1 MSIETKLIIT
11 LGIFGIIT
19 HLAAFPH
26 STFGKWGTKRF
37 NGYGTFLVSLF
48 VLYFVPILAICLY
61 VLWFKN

>member
-11 LGIFGIIT
+11 LAIFWIIT

-26 STFGKWGTKRF
+26 SKFGKWGTKRF
-37 NGYGTFLVSLF
+37 NGYSVFLVSLF
-48 VLYFVPILAICLY
+48 ALYFIPILGICLY